1 MENEFEDP
9 TLTQNRGASHL
20 RHYWHVLYERRWW
33 VITTFVVVFALMLIY
48 LFKATKIYRAAA
60 TIEIDRIQNTIVN
73 LGGQPLSL
81 NRNFH
86 DNDYL
91 ETQYEKLLSREL
103 ITNVVRKLQLNE
115 TEKYANAGANIVNA
129 VRGDI
134 NINPSRLSR
143 LVEIQVEHPDGEQ
156 ARKIAN
162 TLVEL
167 FLETNREKRRERY
180 SGPLDWLEAELR
192 IQADKVTEAAEK
204 IHSFEIGEESNGE
217 NPTQVSFED
226 ELATTIMSLQQ
237 AQTAYEMK
245 VSEVNDLKEIVD
257 NANEAKER
265 GEEIHSVVSSIA
277 SRHVIAS
284 LKSSLSIAETRL
296 EGFRE
301 RYREDWPAV
310 WQINKEIQEYK
321 NQIRQEA
328 EAALQSMRKD
338 LDIAS
343 NQEKQALNRLNLA
356 KEKLHNLNERKVK
369 YDFLKREE
377 EKEQA
382 VHDMLLA
389 RAKEMQLVSE
399 ETQENIY
406 FVDRAINPLHPV
418 KPNKTLLLI
427 VGIVGGII
435 LGVGLAFLVNL
446 LDDSIKTQDD
456 IETYLRLDYLGHVP
470 KVDSK
475 ISHDRSLYAHLQP
488 QSDVSENFR
497 TIRATVALADPE
509 KDYRVVSVTSAAP
522 TEGKSFIASNFAIVN
537 AQMGLKTLLIDCDL
551 RRPSLRAT
559 FEFEKG
565 QKGLTQYIESGGGS
579 VEDVIQHTEIP
590 ELDLIH
596 SGNLSKNPYE
606 LVTSEI
612 LKKLIAEVEKKY
624 DRVVIDSPPILA
636 VSDPLIVASLADGSL
651 YVTKFDRS
659 KRHLSVKCIEQLQNG
674 GVNIIGAIINE
685 VDLRKAKYSYYYSNY
700 YYQNRYY
707 TDYYRKHREK
717 KAS

>member
-1 MENEFEDP
+1 M
-9 TLTQNRGASHL
+9 
-20 RHYWHVLYERRWW
+20 
-33 VITTFVVVFALMLIY
+33 ITTFVVVFALMLLY
-48 LFKATKIYRAAA
+48 LFRSTEIYRATA

-86 DNDYL
+86 DSDYL
-91 ETQYEKLLSREL
+91 ETQYEKLVSRTL
-103 ITNVVRKLQLNE
+103 IERVVRKLKLDE
-115 TEKYANAGANIVNA
+115 TDRYAKAADPVSA

-134 NINPSRLSR
+134 SISPSRLSR
-143 LVEIQVEHPDGEQ
+143 LVEIHVEHPEGKWAEE
-156 ARKIAN
+156 IAN
-162 TLVEL
+162 TLVDL
-167 FLETNREKRRERY
+167 FLELNQERRRDRY
-180 SGPLDWLEAELR
+180 TDPLDWLNRELE
-192 IQADKVTEAAEK
+192 IQANKVSEAAK
-204 IHSFEIGEESNGE
+204 RIHNFEIRGELNEE
-217 NPTQVSFED
+217 DPTQVSFED
-226 ELATTIMSLQQ
+226 ELATAIMSLQQ
-237 AQTAYEMK
+237 AQGAYEMK
-245 VSEVNDLKEIVD
+245 VSEINDLEEIVT
-257 NANEAKER
+257 NATEAKEK
-265 GEEIHSVVSSIA
+265 GEEVQNVVSSIA
-277 SRHVIAS
+277 NKHVIAS
-284 LKSSLSIAETRL
+284 LKSSLSVAETRL
-296 EGFRE
+296 KGFLE

-310 WQINKEIQEYK
+310 LQIRKEIQEFR
-321 NQIRQEA
+321 NQIKREA
-328 EAALQSMRKD
+328 EAALKAMNKD
-338 LDIAS
+338 LEIAR

-356 KEKLHNLNERKVK
+356 KERLHKLNEKRVD
-369 YDFLKREE
+369 YNMLKREE
-377 EKEQA
+377 EKDQA

-389 RAKEMQLVSE
+389 RAKEMQLVAE

-406 FVDRAINPLHPV
+406 FVDRAINPLYPV

-435 LGVGLAFLVNL
+435 FGVGLAFLVNL

-509 KDYRVVSVTSAAP
+509 KEYRVVSITSAAP
-522 TEGKSFIASNFAIVN
+522 SEGKSFIASNFAIVN

-559 FEFEKG
+559 FEFKKE
-565 QKGLTQYIESGGGS
+565 QKGLTQYIESGGGAF
-579 VEDVIQHTEIP
+579 EDIIHRTEIP

-596 SGNLSKNPYE
+596 SGKISKHPHE
-606 LVTSEI
+606 LVTSDA
-612 LKKLIAEVEKKY
+612 LKKLVAEVEKKY
-624 DRVVIDSPPILA
+624 DRIVIDSPPILA
-636 VSDPLIVASLADGSL
+636 VSDPLIIASLADGLL

-659 KRHLSVKCIEQLQNG
+659 KRHLSKKCLEQLQNG
-674 GVNIIGAIINE
+674 GATIIGAIINE
-685 VDLRKAKYSYYYSNY
+685 VDLRKARYSYYYNNY

>member
-9 TLTQNRGASHL
+9 TLPQSRGASHL

-33 VITTFVVVFALMLIY
+33 MITTFIVVFALMLLY
-48 LFKATKIYRAAA
+48 LFKATKIYRATA
-60 TIEIDRIQNTIVN
+60 TIEIGRIQNTIVN

-81 NRNFH
+81 NRSFH
-86 DNDYL
+86 DSDYL
-91 ETQYEKLLSREL
+91 ETQYEKLVSRTL
-103 ITNVVRKLQLNE
+103 IEKVVRKLKLDE
-115 TEKYANAGANIVNA
+115 TEKYANAADIASA

-143 LVEIQVEHPDGEQ
+143 LVEISVEHTDKDQ
-156 ARKIAN
+156 AQEIAN
-162 TLVEL
+162 TLVDL
-167 FLETNREKRRERY
+167 FLEINRDQRRDRY
-180 SGPLDWLEAELR
+180 SAPLDWLNTELEV
-192 IQADKVTEAAEK
+192 QANKVSESAKK
-204 IHSFEIGEESNGE
+204 IHNFEIGEESNGE
-217 NPTQVSFED
+217 NPIQVSFAD
-226 ELATTIMSLQQ
+226 ELATAIMSLQQ

-245 VSEVNDLKEIVD
+245 VSEINDLEEIVN
-257 NANEAKER
+257 NAAEAKKSGQEVQN
-265 GEEIHSVVSSIA
+265 VVSSIA
-277 SRHVIAS
+277 NKHVIAS
-284 LKSSLSIAETRL
+284 LKSSLSVAETRL
-296 EGFRE
+296 KGFLE

-310 WQINKEIQEYK
+310 LQIKKEIQEFR
-321 NQIRQEA
+321 NQIKREA
-328 EAALQSMRKD
+328 EAALEAMNKD
-338 LDIAS
+338 LQIAR

-356 KEKLHNLNERKVK
+356 KERLHKLNEKSIDYNMLQR
-369 YDFLKREE
+369 DE
-377 EKEQA
+377 EKERA

-389 RAKEMQLVSE
+389 RAKEMQLVAQ
-399 ETQENIY
+399 ETQENIH
-406 FVDRAINPLHPV
+406 FVDRAIKPLYPV

-435 LGVGLAFLVNL
+435 FGVGLAFLVNL

-475 ISHDRSLYAHLQP
+475 VSHDRSLYAHLQP

-509 KDYRVVSVTSAAP
+509 REYRVVSVTSAAP

-537 AQMGLKTLLIDCDL
+537 AQMGLKTLLVDCDL

-579 VEDVIQHTEIP
+579 IEDLIHRTEIP
-590 ELDLIH
+590 DLDLLH
-596 SGNLSKNPYE
+596 SGNLSKNPFE
-606 LVTSEI
+606 LVTSEA
-612 LKKLIAEVEKKY
+612 LKQLIAEVGKKY

-636 VSDPLIVASLADGSL
+636 VSDPLILASLADGSL

-659 KRHLSVKCIEQLQNG
+659 KRHLSKKCIEQLQNG
-674 GVNIIGAIINE
+674 GANIIGAIINE
-685 VDLRKAKYSYYYSNY
+685 VDLRKARYSYYYNNY

>member
-1 MENEFEDP
+1 MENEFENP
-9 TLTQNRGASHL
+9 TITQSRGASHL

-33 VITTFVVVFALMLIY
+33 MITTFVVVFALMLLY
-48 LFKATKIYRAAA
+48 LFRSTKIYRATA

-86 DNDYL
+86 DSDYL
-91 ETQYEKLLSREL
+91 ETQYEKLVSRTL
-103 ITNVVRKLQLNE
+103 IERVVRKLKLDK
-115 TEKYANAGANIVNA
+115 TDRYAKDADPVSA
-129 VRGDI
+129 VRRDI
-134 NINPSRLSR
+134 SISPSRLSR
-143 LVEIQVEHPDGEQ
+143 LVEIHVEHPEGKQ
-156 ARKIAN
+156 AEEIAN
-162 TLVEL
+162 TLVDL
-167 FLETNREKRRERY
+167 FLEINQERRRDRY
-180 SGPLDWLEAELR
+180 TDPLDWLNRELE
-192 IQADKVTEAAEK
+192 IQAEKVSEAAK
-204 IHSFEIGEESNGE
+204 RIHNFEIGGESNE
-217 NPTQVSFED
+217 EDPTQVSFED
-226 ELATTIMSLQQ
+226 ELATAIMSLQQ

-245 VSEVNDLKEIVD
+245 VSEINDLEEIVN
-257 NANEAKER
+257 NATEAKKK
-265 GEEIHSVVSSIA
+265 GEEVQNVVSSIA
-277 SRHVIAS
+277 NKHVIAS
-284 LKSSLSIAETRL
+284 LKSSLSVAETRL
-296 EGFRE
+296 EGFLE

-310 WQINKEIQEYK
+310 SQIRKEIQEFRD
-321 NQIRQEA
+321 QIKREA
-328 EAALQSMRKD
+328 EAALKAMNKD
-338 LDIAS
+338 LEIAR

-356 KEKLHNLNERKVK
+356 KERLHKLNEKRVD
-369 YDFLKREE
+369 YNMLKREE
-377 EKEQA
+377 EKDQA

-389 RAKEMQLVSE
+389 RAKEMQLVAE

-435 LGVGLAFLVNL
+435 FGVGLAFLVNL

-456 IETYLRLDYLGHVP
+456 VETYLRLDYLGHVP
-470 KVDSK
+470 RVDSK

-509 KDYRVVSVTSAAP
+509 KEYRVVSITSAAP
-522 TEGKSFIASNFAIVN
+522 SEGKSFIASNFAIVN

-551 RRPSLRAT
+551 RRPSLRTT
-559 FEFEKG
+559 FEFEKE
-565 QKGLTQYIESGGGS
+565 QKGLTQYIESGGGAF
-579 VEDVIQHTEIP
+579 EDIIHRTEIP

-596 SGNLSKNPYE
+596 SGKISKNPHE
-606 LVTSEI
+606 LVNSDA
-612 LKKLIAEVEKKY
+612 LKKLVAEVEKKY
-624 DRVVIDSPPILA
+624 DLVVIDSPPILA
-636 VSDPLIVASLADGSL
+636 VSDPLIIASLADGLL

-659 KRHLSVKCIEQLQNG
+659 KRHLSKKCLEQLQNG
-674 GVNIIGAIINE
+674 GANIIGAIINE
-685 VDLRKAKYSYYYSNY
+685 VDLRKARYSYYYNNY

>member
-1 MENEFEDP
+1 MENEFENP
-9 TLTQNRGASHL
+9 TITQSRGASHL

-33 VITTFVVVFALMLIY
+33 MITTFVVVFALMLLY
-48 LFKATKIYRAAA
+48 LFRSTKIYRATA

-86 DNDYL
+86 DSDYL
-91 ETQYEKLLSREL
+91 ETQYEKLVSRTL
-103 ITNVVRKLQLNE
+103 IERVVRKLKLDK
-115 TEKYANAGANIVNA
+115 TDRYAKDADPVSA
-129 VRGDI
+129 VRRDI
-134 NINPSRLSR
+134 SIAPSRLSR
-143 LVEIQVEHPDGEQ
+143 LVEIHVEHPEGKQ
-156 ARKIAN
+156 AEEIAN
-162 TLVEL
+162 TLVDL
-167 FLETNREKRRERY
+167 FLEINQERRRDRY
-180 SGPLDWLEAELR
+180 TDPLDWLNRELE
-192 IQADKVTEAAEK
+192 IQAEKVSEAAK
-204 IHSFEIGEESNGE
+204 RIHNFEIGGESNE
-217 NPTQVSFED
+217 EDPTQVSFED
-226 ELATTIMSLQQ
+226 ELATAIMSLQQ

-245 VSEVNDLKEIVD
+245 VSEINDLEEIVN
-257 NANEAKER
+257 NATEAKKK
-265 GEEIHSVVSSIA
+265 GEEVQNVVSSIA
-277 SRHVIAS
+277 NKHVIAS
-284 LKSSLSIAETRL
+284 LKSSLSVAETRL
-296 EGFRE
+296 EGFLE

-310 WQINKEIQEYK
+310 SQIRKEIQEFRD
-321 NQIRQEA
+321 QIKREA
-328 EAALQSMRKD
+328 EAALKAMNKD
-338 LDIAS
+338 LEIAR

-356 KEKLHNLNERKVK
+356 KERLHKLNEKRVD
-369 YDFLKREE
+369 YNMLKREE
-377 EKEQA
+377 EKDQA

-389 RAKEMQLVSE
+389 RAKEMQLVAE

-435 LGVGLAFLVNL
+435 FGVGLAFLVNL

-470 KVDSK
+470 RVDSK

-509 KDYRVVSVTSAAP
+509 KEYRVVSITSAAP
-522 TEGKSFIASNFAIVN
+522 SEGKSFIASNFAIVN

-551 RRPSLRAT
+551 RRPSLRTT
-559 FEFEKG
+559 FEFEKE
-565 QKGLTQYIESGGGS
+565 QKGLTQYIESGGEAF
-579 VEDVIQHTEIP
+579 EDIIHRTEIP
-590 ELDLIH
+590 GLDLIH
-596 SGNLSKNPYE
+596 SGKISKNPHE
-606 LVTSEI
+606 LVNSDA
-612 LKKLIAEVEKKY
+612 LKKLVAEVEKKY

-636 VSDPLIVASLADGSL
+636 VSDPLIIASLADGLL

-659 KRHLSVKCIEQLQNG
+659 KRHLSKKCLEQLQNG
-674 GVNIIGAIINE
+674 GANIIGAIINE
-685 VDLRKAKYSYYYSNY
+685 VDLRKARYSYYYNNY

>member
-33 VITTFVVVFALMLIY
+33 VITTFVVVFALMLFY

-156 ARKIAN
+156 AKKIAN

-180 SGPLDWLEAELR
+180 SGPLDWLEAELN

-204 IHSFEIGEESNGE
+204 IHNFEIGEESNGE

-226 ELATTIMSLQQ
+226 ELATAIMSLQQ

-265 GEEIHSVVSSIA
+265 GEEIYSVVSYIA

-310 WQINKEIQEYK
+310 LQIDKEIQEYK

-456 IETYLRLDYLGHVP
+456 IERYLRLDYLGHVP

-497 TIRATVALADPE
+497 TIRATVALADPK

-551 RRPSLRAT
+551 RRPSLRTT

-579 VEDVIQHTEIP
+579 VEDIIQHTEIP

-612 LKKLIAEVEKKY
+612 LKKLISEVEKKY

-685 VDLRKAKYSYYYSNY
+685 VDLRKARYSYYYNNY